1 MTLLKQVLSDL
12 FKEIGWIVL
21 YGFLAAMT
29 VMTCILVG
37 LSYKHVSGQNSA
49 ITRFIA
55 NDVSLLQIKSC
66 DLNVPSSSM
75 DEPTS
80 AYSEPSQGS
89 TASFMDYFERAFS
102 AEGILGSYVI
112 LPFDRDGFNNVIIYF
127 GKYAELT
134 RFNLPAEKSTVSAV
148 SPDMRKMVGQTVS
161 LAAETF
167 SVDAAVPDDMDLYH
181 PYYYA
186 PSDAE
191 ELKKT
196 LYIFTDSYMLI
207 NRLFPQ
213 ASGEMLLD
221 HLIAIG
227 ATEAELVELRTVL
240 FNSVGVYVGIQSM
253 EAFIAS
259 AEAGGTR
266 THQTYLLFYI
276 SASVALI
283 GAMLANMMRSL
294 SFMMPTYSIHHLF
307 GASGKHIFMRMLL
320 FTAGYNILPLCGIV
334 LIMSRNMLAS
344 PVNIII
350 LVLTVLTVATIISA
364 VKFRQFKICFSQGL
378 RRD

>member
-112 LPFDRDGFNNVIIYF
+112 LPFDSDGFNNVIIYF

-134 RFNLPAEKSTVSAV
+134 RFNLPAEKSTVIAV

-161 LAAETF
+161 LAAETL

-186 PSDAE
+186 PAGAE

-196 LYIFTDSYMLI
+196 LYVFTDSYSLLSK
-207 NRLFPQ
+207 LFPQ
-213 ASGEMLLD
+213 ASGDMLLD
-221 HLIAIG
+221 HLIAVNP
-227 ATEAELVELRTVL
+227 TEQDLVELRTVL
-240 FNSVGVYVGIQSM
+240 YKSMGDYVGVQSM
-253 EAFIAS
+253 ESFIVS
-259 AEAGGTR
+259 SEAGGTR

-276 SASVALI
+276 SSSIALI
-283 GAMLANMMRSL
+283 GAMLANMVRSL
-294 SFMMPTYSIHHLF
+294 NFMIPTYSIHHLF
-307 GASGKHIFMRMLL
+307 GASGKHTFVRILL
-320 FTAGYNILPLCGIV
+320 FTLGYNILPICGIM

-344 PVNIII
+344 PVNITV
-350 LVLTVLTVATIISA
+350 LVLMIFTVSTLISLT
-364 VKFRQFKICFSQGL
+364 KYKQFKVKFSQGL
-378 RRD
+378 RRE

>member
-66 DLNVPSSSM
+66 DLNSPLSLM
-75 DEPTS
+75 DEPSTNT
-80 AYSEPSQGS
+80 EPSQDS
-89 TASFMDYFERAFS
+89 AASFTEYFEKGFS
-102 AEGILGSYVI
+102 AEGILGSYVVM
-112 LPFDRDGFNNVIIYF
+112 PFHGNGFSNVIIYF

-134 RFNLPAEKSTVSAV
+134 RFGPLPEKSTVIAV
-148 SPDMRKMVGQTVS
+148 SPDMKEKVGQTVS
-161 LAAETF
+161 LSAETF
-167 SVDAAVPDDMDLYH
+167 AIDSAVPDDMDLYH

-320 FTAGYNILPLCGIV
+320 FTAGYNILPLCGIA

-378 RRD
+378 RRG

>member
-1 MTLLKQVLSDL
+1 MTLIKQVLSDL

-49 ITRFIA
+49 ITRFTA

-66 DLNVPSSSM
+66 DLNSPLSLM
-75 DEPTS
+75 DEPSTNT
-80 AYSEPSQGS
+80 EPSQDS
-89 TASFMDYFERAFS
+89 AASFTEYFEKGFS
-102 AEGILGSYVI
+102 AEGILGSYVVM
-112 LPFDRDGFNNVIIYF
+112 PFYGNGFSNVIIYF

-134 RFNLPAEKSTVSAV
+134 RFGPLPEKSTVIAV
-148 SPDMRKMVGQTVS
+148 SPDMKEKVGQTVS
-161 LAAETF
+161 LSAETF
-167 SVDAAVPDDMDLYH
+167 AIDSAVPDDMDLYH

-253 EAFIAS
+253 ESFIAS

-320 FTAGYNILPLCGIV
+320 FTAGYNILPLCGIA
-334 LIMSRNMLAS
+334 LILSRNMLAS

-378 RRD
+378 RRG

>member
-1 MTLLKQVLSDL
+1 MTLMKQVLSDL

-66 DLNVPSSSM
+66 DLNSPLSLM
-75 DEPTS
+75 DEPSTNT
-80 AYSEPSQGS
+80 EPSQDS
-89 TASFMDYFERAFS
+89 AASFTEYFEKGFS
-102 AEGILGSYVI
+102 AEGILGSYVVM
-112 LPFDRDGFNNVIIYF
+112 PFYGNGFSNVIIYF

-134 RFNLPAEKSTVSAV
+134 RFGPLPEKSTVIAV
-148 SPDMRKMVGQTVS
+148 SPDMKEKVGQTVS
-161 LAAETF
+161 LSAETF
-167 SVDAAVPDDMDLYH
+167 AIDSAVPDDMDLYH

-227 ATEAELVELRTVL
+227 APEAELVELRTVL
-240 FNSVGVYVGIQSM
+240 FNSVGIYVGIQSM

-320 FTAGYNILPLCGIV
+320 FTAGYNILPLCGIA

-378 RRD
+378 RRG

>member
-112 LPFDRDGFNNVIIYF
+112 LP
-127 GKYAELT
+127 LT
-134 RFNLPAEKSTVSAV
+134 GTAST
-148 SPDMRKMVGQTVS
+148 M
-161 LAAETF
+161 
-167 SVDAAVPDDMDLYH
+167 
-181 PYYYA
+181 
-186 PSDAE
+186 
-191 ELKKT
+191 
-196 LYIFTDSYMLI
+196 
-207 NRLFPQ
+207 
-213 ASGEMLLD
+213 
-221 HLIAIG
+221 
-227 ATEAELVELRTVL
+227 
-240 FNSVGVYVGIQSM
+240 
-253 EAFIAS
+253 
-259 AEAGGTR
+259 
-266 THQTYLLFYI
+266 
-276 SASVALI
+276 
-283 GAMLANMMRSL
+283 
-294 SFMMPTYSIHHLF
+294 
-307 GASGKHIFMRMLL
+307 
-320 FTAGYNILPLCGIV
+320 
-334 LIMSRNMLAS
+334 
-344 PVNIII
+344 
-350 LVLTVLTVATIISA
+350 
-364 VKFRQFKICFSQGL
+364 
-378 RRD
+378 